1 CFTAEESEL
10 TMAEVSAQTGIPKPT
25 VHRLTR
31 TLVQHQLLQRTSSG
45 VTLGIRLFE
54 LGELV
59 GERRPWRAASL
70 PFLQERF
77 EQTHETINLC
87 VLDEGELLYFVKIV
101 GYRSFPLPT

>member
-1 CFTAEESEL
+1 MDATKHQAAPKSVLERVFAILDCFTAEESEL

-59 GERRPWRAASL
+59 GERRTLRDASL
-70 PFLQERF
+70 PFLQELF
-77 EQTHETINLC
+77 
-87 VLDEGELLYFVKIV
+87 
-101 GYRSFPLPT
+101 